1 MDISYLIKRETG
13 IFNDDISNKND
24 QLKKEIKSSRFLI
37 LGGGGSIGQ
46 AVAREI
52 FKRGPKKLH
61 VVDINENSLVELTRD
76 LRSSFG
82 YIEGDFQVFVLDI
95 GSDEYNAFYKA
106 DGKYDYVLN
115 LAALKHVRS
124 EKDPFTLMRMIN
136 VNILSTDNSLR
147 QAIKKGTKKYFCV
160 STDKATKPINM
171 MGASK
176 KIMEMFLMQNSSKI
190 EISSARFANVAFSD
204 GSLLDSF
211 KKRLEKKQPIVAP
224 KDIRRY
230 FITPQEAGELC
241 ILSCIFGKNRDIF
254 IPKLNKK
261 TDLISLKEIAL
272 KYISKSGYKPYLCE
286 DENQARELAKSLP
299 DKGKWPC
306 LFSRSNTTGE
316 KEVEEFFTDHD
327 VIDHNRFRNISVIK
341 NDLIYDKDKLNTFK
355 DNIIKMKKISTWN
368 KKILI
373 ENFKLLIP
381 NFNHKETGKYLND
394 KM

>member
-1 MDISYLIKRETG
+1 M
-13 IFNDDISNKND
+13 
-24 QLKKEIKSSRFLI
+24 
-37 LGGGGSIGQ
+37 
-46 AVAREI
+46 
-52 FKRGPKKLH
+52 
-61 VVDINENSLVELTRD
+61 
-76 LRSSFG
+76 
-82 YIEGDFQVFVLDI
+82 DI

-211 KKRLEKKQPIVAP
+211 KKRLEKRQPIVAP

-272 KYISKSGYKPYLCE
+272 KYISKSGFKPYLCE

-299 DKGKWPC
+299 DKGRWPC
-306 LFSRSNTTGE
+306 LFSKSDTTGE

-341 NDLIYDKDKLNTFK
+341 NDEIYDKDKLITFK
-355 DNIIKMKKISTWN
+355 K
-368 KKILI
+368 
-373 ENFKLLIP
+373 
-381 NFNHKETGKYLND
+381 
-394 KM
+394 